1 MAKGTGE
8 AGENPLVPN
17 AKLRQVYTAMLE
29 ARMLEE
35 AVTKKARGAKGVR
48 RIASIRGQEAVR
60 VSTAIELGPDD
71 LVSDSRASAG
81 MELILGG
88 EATSLLKTFS
98 KTSPAIGGNRF
109 LRPIDDGAERLRL
122 AAGAAL
128 ALKAQGRRG
137 ILVVYARRE
146 EASKSAWMDT
156 LSAAAKL
163 ELPMI
168 FVVLPGTGASKKGG
182 ETAVMSGLAH
192 VAGMP
197 GMPVDACDAV
207 ALYRVTQ
214 ESLGRTRGG
223 DGPVLVECVRWGIE
237 GKRGVSDDPL
247 LHLQEFLTERRIVNP
262 EWIENAGRAARKR
275 LFAKKSAL
283 KRR

>member
-1 MAKGTGE
+1 MAKGASK

-17 AKLRQVYTAMLE
+17 AKLKQMYTAMLE

-35 AVTKKARGAKGVR
+35 AVTKKARGAKRVR
-48 RIASIRGQEAVR
+48 KIASIRGQEAVR

-71 LVSDSRASAG
+71 LVSDARVSVG

-98 KTSPAIGGNRF
+98 KTSPTTGGNRF
-109 LRPIDDGAERLRL
+109 LRPIDDSAEQLRL

-137 ILVVYARRE
+137 IIVVYAGRE
-146 EASKSAWMDT
+146 EASKSAWTDT
-156 LSAAAKL
+156 LSTAAKL

-168 FVVLPGTGASKKGG
+168 FVVLPGTGAAKKGG
-182 ETAVMSGLAH
+182 EAAVMSGLAH
-192 VAGMP
+192 AAGMP

-237 GKRGVSDDPL
+237 GKRGVSDDPI
-247 LHLQEFLTERRIVNP
+247 LHLQEVLTERRIVTP
-262 EWIENAGRAARKR
+262 EWFENAGRAARKR

-283 KRR
+283 KRG